1 MVNDVITAQDAR
13 SWSATMGGRRPV
25 LWDNT
30 PVNDAV
36 MTSHLFTG
44 PLRGR
49 DPQLPAELA
58 GYLANPMVQARPSL
72 APLLSAAAWLRGE
85 DPSAAWQAV
94 LGDDRVLLEGCDG
107 EVPALL
113 AAAGLGGDEAALAD
127 LEAWFAAAEEC
138 EAGSLGESVRPWV
151 ERLHAD
157 ARWAGSPASCCER
170 TPRRR
175 QRVAPILYLMWPV
188 RGTHHQV
195 LGGRGSLVPGTRP
208 GPGQPVDRGRLV
220 DAGGRRTWWTVWSPR
235 CSPGSRDG
243 TGRG

>member
-1 MVNDVITAQDAR
+1 VVNDVITAQDAR
-13 SWSATMGGRRPV
+13 DWSSVMGGRRPV

-49 DPQLPAELA
+49 DPHLPGELA

-85 DPSAAWQAV
+85 DPSAAWRAV
-94 LGDDRVLLEGCDG
+94 LGEDRVFLEGCDG

-113 AAAGLGGDEAALAD
+113 AAAGLGGDQAALAD

-138 EAGSLGESVRPWV
+138 GAGSLGDGVEPWV
-151 ERLHAD
+151 ERLHDEARVGRLACQLLRAD
-157 ARWAGSPASCCER
+157 PDEAAAI
-170 TPRRR
+170 
-175 QRVAPILYLMWPV
+175 APILYLMWPV

-195 LGGRGSLVPGTRP
+195 LGGRGSLVPAL
-208 GPGQPVDRGRLV
+208 GQDRRSRWTAAGSSMREGEHLVDRLV
-220 DAGGRRTWWTVWSPR
+220 AAVFAGLP
-235 CSPGSRDG
+235 
-243 TGRG
+243 